1 MDAITNR
8 KKGGR
13 PKKAAEETRNKSI
26 HILCLIS
33 EHQELKRLA
42 KSYGLTISEY
52 VLKKAFDRRLVFNH
66 VEFMQELHQI
76 GTVLSRAGNNINQLA
91 KHANSLNKIGRLNES
106 IIDRL
111 NIFLVDYNTNQ
122 DKIRIAFRKIIREM
136 AKR

>member
-26 HILCLIS
+26 HILCLAS

-66 VEFMQELHQI
+66 VEFMQELDKTHMLTPVT
-76 GTVLSRAGNNINQLA
+76 GMLTPS
-91 KHANSLNKIGRLNES
+91 
-106 IIDRL
+106 DRSW
-111 NIFLVDYNTNQ
+111 V
-122 DKIRIAFRKIIREM
+122 
-136 AKR
+136 